1 MDGKE
6 KRVSGACAVQPRV
19 RTCMSVHHI
28 VVFGRTP
35 VIKTAP
41 FFLFTQLRSKV
52 VMAEASMAEVPGRRF
67 ILDGDIV
74 LLHCP
79 DTSGVVYSKPFG

>member
-6 KRVSGACAVQPRV
+6 KRVSGACAVQPRL
-19 RTCMSVHHI
+19 RTCMSVHHSGFWADTRNKNR
-28 VVFGRTP
+28 VV
-35 VIKTAP
+35 
-41 FFLFTQLRSKV
+41 FLFTHLRSKL

-79 DTSGVVYSKPFG
+79 DTSGVVYSKPLG

>member
-1 MDGKE
+1 MA
-6 KRVSGACAVQPRV
+6 KRNVYPVHAQYNHACVRACPCTHSGFWADTRNKNRAV
-19 RTCMSVHHI
+19 
-28 VVFGRTP
+28 
-35 VIKTAP
+35 
-41 FFLFTQLRSKV
+41 FLFTHLRSKL

-79 DTSGVVYSKPFG
+79 DTSGVVYTKRFG

>member
-1 MDGKE
+1 MA
-6 KRVSGACAVQPRV
+6 KRNVYPVHAQYNHACVRACPCTIVVSGR
-19 RTCMSVHHI
+19 I
-28 VVFGRTP
+28 P

-41 FFLFTQLRSKV
+41 FFLFTHLRSKL